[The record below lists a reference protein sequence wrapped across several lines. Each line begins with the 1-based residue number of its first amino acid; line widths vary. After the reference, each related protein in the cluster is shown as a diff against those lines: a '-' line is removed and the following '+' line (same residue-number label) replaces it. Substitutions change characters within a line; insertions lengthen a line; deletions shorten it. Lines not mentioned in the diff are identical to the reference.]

1 MSLLIPSA
9 YFLRQVFLEV
19 AFTALHPFS
28 RRLRQGKMD
37 LRLPAASLH
46 MHTPSAP
53 AARLP
58 W

>member
-28 RRLRQGKMD
+28 QRLRQGKMD
-37 LRLPAASLH
+37 LCLPAASLH
-46 MHTPSAP
+46 MHTLSAP